1 MQHLI
6 IYSHLNPTS
15 FTKAIVD
22 EVEKNAIASGDEVK
36 IIDLYGDQFN
46 PVLGMP
52 DIAHQFMGQTMP
64 DDVKKYQDMIT
75 WADHLT
81 VVYPMW
87 WGQMPAM
94 LKGFIDR
101 VFSYG
106 FAFSISENGV
116 QALLKGKTASVFV
129 NTNTPTAVYEAT
141 QMNTAQRR
149 IIDGGIFGF
158 CGIDTEITFFG
169 QVSSG
174 SDELRKGYLE
184 AIKSR

>member
-1 MQHLI
+1 
-6 IYSHLNPTS
+6 
-15 FTKAIVD
+15 
-22 EVEKNAIASGDEVK
+22 
-36 IIDLYGDQFN
+36 
-46 PVLGMP
+46 
-52 DIAHQFMGQTMP
+52 MGQAMP
-64 DDVKKYQDMIT
+64 DDVKKYQEMIT

-106 FAFSISENGV
+106 FAFSISENGAE
-116 QALLKGKTASVFV
+116 ALLKGKTAKVYI
-129 NTNTPTAVYEAT
+129 NTNTPTAVYEVT
-141 QMNTAQRR
+141 QMNTAQQR
-149 IIDGGIFGF
+149 IIDDGVFGF

-174 SDELRKGYLE
+174 TDELRKGYLE
-184 AIKSR
+184 TIA